1 MPVIKWPSKVKCLK
15 HVNIVFIHLFQKL
28 NLYQY
33 ATIIVFCFIFFFL
46 FSALNMSKLFEY
58 FANAYMILISEKPY
72 SMF

>member
-1 MPVIKWPSKVKCLK
+1 MKQS
-15 HVNIVFIHLFQKL
+15 
-28 NLYQY
+28 
-33 ATIIVFCFIFFFL
+33 L